1 LGSGFERQRSIA
13 KRGTRDNESEAHG
26 ERSQHLV
33 LFVKRRAV
41 FVSGPGEKGERPE
54 KWGELLEEF
63 RDGTS
68 AADGT
73 SPALPERGQDSRPR
87 RRQHL
92 EMLREL

>member
-1 LGSGFERQRSIA
+1 VL
-13 KRGTRDNESEAHG
+13 
-26 ERSQHLV
+26 LV
-33 LFVKRRAV
+33 KWRAV
-41 FVSGPGEKGERPE
+41 LPSCPGEEGERPE
-54 KWGELLEEF
+54 KWGEHPEEF

-87 RRQHL
+87 RGQHL